1 MLIKNVHV
9 NNQPE
14 LVDVAITNGKF
25 TAIEAGLTPKPGE
38 QVIEGNGKLLLP
50 PFIDS
55 HVHLDATL
63 TAGQPEFNESGTL
76 FDGIRIWSERKKS
89 LTKEDVK
96 KRAKQTIMKMVG
108 HGIQHVRSH
117 VDVTDPHLIAAQ
129 ALLELKHDLKDQVD
143 LQLVAFPQ
151 EGIESYPNGRKLLED
166 AVRMGADCVGAIPH
180 YEFTREYSVSS
191 LNYAVALAEKYD
203 KLVDV
208 HCDEID
214 DEASRGLE
222 TLAAAIGEE
231 AVTIE
236 DVYEPYL
243 MQIGFLSRTP
253 RGRCV
258 THAAYLHLGLTPPG
272 MEEENQQRLY

>member
-14 LVDVAITNGKF
+14 LVDVAITDGKF

-151 EGIESYPNGRKLLED
+151 EGILSFPHGKELMEQ
-166 AVRMGADCVGAIPH
+166 AVKEGLDVVGGIPH
-180 YEFTREYSVSS
+180 FEFSTEYGWQSVHF
-191 LNYAVALAEKYD
+191 LMALADKYG

-208 HCDEID
+208 HCG
-214 DEASRGLE
+214 GLHH
-222 TLAAAIGEE
+222 
-231 AVTIE
+231 
-236 DVYEPYL
+236 
-243 MQIGFLSRTP
+243 S
-253 RGRCV
+253 
-258 THAAYLHLGLTPPG
+258 
-272 MEEENQQRLY
+272 ENG